1 MTSSYAVR
9 SFQKIFIGFN
19 RVKSWKTVHISTALF
34 TSMWAIHNNENSCNI
49 SRRRIGNGCISTGC
63 QSPDDIS
70 TVLLDYCES
79 LLYAASSMQIR
90 YCEPD
95 YVRFIVADINP
106 ICSYNRINT
115 WIYSFEFRFSV
126 NNIPIVFWLHYS
138 ILLD

>member
-1 MTSSYAVR
+1 MV
-9 SFQKIFIGFN
+9 N
-19 RVKSWKTVHISTALF
+19 STRF
-34 TSMWAIHNNENSCNI
+34 YCSVYEHVSNSQQWNMWIHVAIHYSCNI

-115 WIYSFEFRFSV
+115 WIYSFEFRLSV
-126 NNIPIVFWLHYS
+126 NNIPNVFRFHYS